1 MTIRTSEKIVTFKRP
16 FVLSGFDQL
25 LQAGAY
31 RVETDEELVEGVSF
45 PAYRRI
51 ATLLHLDVIPG
62 QPGVTQTLT
71 VDPDDL
77 DAALKCDR
85 TSPQARDDLPAEG
98 PAAGQP
104 QPSERAANGAPL
116 PGAEP
121 DIRQVILDPIIRMI
135 MHSDG
140 LSPASVWRVVE
151 KARVQLAAR
160 AVRVTL
166 KGATVAIG

>member
-1 MTIRTSEKIVTFKRP
+1 MTIRTSEKTVTFKRP

-51 ATLLHLDVIPG
+51 ATLFHLDEIPG

-77 DAALKCDR
+77 NSALKRDR
-85 TSPQARDDLPAEG
+85 TSPQTRNDLPAG
-98 PAAGQP
+98 GSAAGPP
-104 QPSERAANGAPL
+104 QPSERATNRSL
-116 PGAEP
+116 SPGSEP
-121 DIRQVILDPIIRMI
+121 DLRQVILDPIIRMI
-135 MHSDG
+135 MRSDG
-140 LSPASVWRVVE
+140 LSPAAVWRVVE
-151 KARVQLAAR
+151 KARVHLAAR
-160 AVRVTL
+160 STQVPL
-166 KGATVAIG
+166 KGATVACL